1 MNDKKEVD
9 TKEEYIF
16 ETNEKQQK
24 IIKTIDKEKNQEIN
38 IIFEKNADARI
49 VINAVTVDSL
59 VEIHNII
66 EKYSLQSEIIMA
78 SISVGESVGKHT
90 IMKANNPVYVIT
102 IGRG

>member
-38 IIFEKNADARI
+38 IIFENEEETSVMSDVLKQL
-49 VINAVTVDSL
+49 TKFY
-59 VEIHNII
+59 I
-66 EKYSLQSEIIMA
+66 EDILKLE
-78 SISVGESVGKHT
+78 
-90 IMKANNPVYVIT
+90 N
-102 IGRG
+102 